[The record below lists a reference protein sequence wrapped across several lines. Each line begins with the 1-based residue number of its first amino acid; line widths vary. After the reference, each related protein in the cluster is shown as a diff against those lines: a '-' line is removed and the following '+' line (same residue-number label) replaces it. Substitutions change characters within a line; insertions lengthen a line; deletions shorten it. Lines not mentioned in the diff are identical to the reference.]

1 MVRMSLVSPKSVL
14 LIRAAGAEPFE
25 ATSYSQADETIRKW
39 AAALS
44 RQDSESVR
52 LVVVF
57 DDLFVWT
64 TTVTLYLDNST
75 AEHFVQKTIQADWEF
90 NAGVRP
96 GWWPEDREADRIW
109 GVHYR
114 EDRDN
119 GRAELARMRL
129 ERYDLRPVPL
139 TPLPPRNS
147 SPH

>member
-1 MVRMSLVSPKSVL
+1 MDGISRITPKSVL
-14 LIRAAGAEPFE
+14 LIRSASAESYE
-25 ATSYSQADETIRKW
+25 AQSYSDADGTIRKW
-39 AAALS
+39 ASALD
-44 RQDSESVR
+44 REESETVR

-57 DDLFVWT
+57 VDLFVWT
-64 TTVTLYLDNST
+64 TSVALHQDNST
-75 AEHFVQKTIQADWEF
+75 AENFVQKTIQADWEF

-96 GWWPEDREADRIW
+96 DWWPEDREANRIW

-129 ERYDLRPVPL
+129 DRYDLRPVVL

-147 SPH
+147 PSP